1 VSTNHQDV
9 YQIAGGYPASGPA
22 TPPPGGSG
30 GPSGP
35 GGGPGN
41 YIYYPVAVAPR
52 RQSFFMSLFLFCCGL
67 VAVGFL
73 AFLFLSILLAP
84 IVAVMH
90 PESFA
95 INEGRLPEKYVS
107 GEKNALDKVAILT
120 ISGTILGGDST
131 YIKKQIDSISKDKSV
146 KAVVLRIVSPGG
158 TISGSDYYLEQLK
171 RMKSERRIPVI
182 VSMGSMATSG
192 GYYVAMVGDQ
202 LFAEPTTV
210 TGSIGVI
217 APMYDLSELCQKIG
231 ISSDPIVSGPM
242 KGMGNITKPM
252 SEEEKKILQALID
265 DNFDRFK
272 QIIREGR
279 PQFAAR
285 PEALD
290 EIATGQIYTAN
301 QALENGLIDK
311 IGFLDDAVEA
321 AMSAAGLSANN
332 SRVIKYSSRQ
342 TLFETLLESRS
353 EEVSVQ
359 ARILN
364 LLSTP
369 QLYYIMPGALPDFKE
384 ETP

>member
-1 VSTNHQDV
+1 VSTNPQDV
-9 YQIAGGYPASGPA
+9 YQIAGDYTASDS
-22 TPPPGGSG
+22 TTSPPGGPG
-30 GPSGP
+30 GPNGS
-35 GGGPGN
+35 GN

-52 RQSFFMSLFLFCCGL
+52 RQSFFMSLFLFFCGL
-67 VAVGFL
+67 VAVGFFSIF
-73 AFLFLSILLAP
+73 FLGILLSP
-84 IVAVMH
+84 FVAIMH

-107 GEKNALDKVAILT
+107 GEKNVLDKVAILT
-120 ISGTILGGDST
+120 ISGTILGGDNT
-131 YIKKQIDSISKDKSV
+131 YIKKQIDSISKDKNV

-171 RMKSERRIPVI
+171 RMKSKRRIPVI

-202 LFAEPTTV
+202 LFAEQTTI

-231 ISSDPIVSGPM
+231 VSSDPVVSGPM
-242 KGMGNITKPM
+242 KGMGDFTKPV
-252 SEEEKKILQALID
+252 SEEEKKIWQALID
-265 DNFDRFK
+265 DNFERFK

-279 PQFAAR
+279 PRFAAK
-285 PEALD
+285 PEELD
-290 EIATGQIYTAN
+290 EIATGQVYTAN
-301 QALENGLIDK
+301 QALDNGLIDR

-321 AMSAAGLSANN
+321 AMTAVGLNENN
-332 SRVIKYSSRQ
+332 CKVIKYSSRQ
-342 TLFETLLESRS
+342 TLFDTLLESRF

-359 ARILN
+359 ARVLN

-384 ETP
+384 EN